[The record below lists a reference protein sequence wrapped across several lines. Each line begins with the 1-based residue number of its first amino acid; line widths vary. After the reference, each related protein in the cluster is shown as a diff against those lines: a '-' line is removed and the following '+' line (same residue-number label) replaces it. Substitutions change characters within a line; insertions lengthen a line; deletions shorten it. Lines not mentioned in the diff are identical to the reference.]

1 MGSHKMSLKSLV
13 VVFLLACLLSPTE
26 SQSVGHGISKHTW
39 AASDPRSCYNWFYDF
54 IPVREDFG
62 SCTNGACECATQG
75 RVALDG
81 YTGTTDTTRPGP
93 SGFGLHTINCTH
105 HPYGDLS
112 LLDVEKI
119 FAEKLGDMSAL
130 DGFMDYNLGLW
141 TNDLSTYVQK
151 FQNAGED
158 FLTLSWSTDAGDQ
171 YYSVLVR
178 PCGFVVLELISDQLA
193 EEFRSITVP
202 SNQRMFFEEWNNG
215 HVASGEYLTP
225 IKISRAVSSVDL
237 VQEFYI
243 DILGSSEV
251 VDHTFDDGVKLKIIN
266 APQSTIHLQFWEGV
280 PTGGNGWAPED
291 LEIYINNVHDEFMHS
306 PTCGFDQW
314 IDNHYA
320 IDANPMGGGNPP
332 TLDDILPKLDAAG
345 YHYHIWGGPGGPP
358 YDNEPRPGN
367 RVNAYGNDPFGWGVQ
382 FDFPYHNPPQ
392 NVPSYSAACKSDDG
406 CDGQGLCEKEQW
418 RKIIDS
424 F

>member
-130 DGFMDYNLGLW
+130 DGFMEYNLGLW

-178 PCGFVVLELISDQLA
+178 PCGFVVLELISDKLS
-193 EEFRSITVP
+193 EEFRSLAVP

-237 VQEFYI
+237 V
-243 DILGSSEV
+243 
-251 VDHTFDDGVKLKIIN
+251 H
-266 APQSTIHLQFWEGV
+266 
-280 PTGGNGWAPED
+280 
-291 LEIYINNVHDEFMHS
+291 EIYINNVHNEFMHS

-424 F
+424 Y